1 MRIHAVV
8 DRQFGVYVLQFDGI
22 TFDNRFLPT
31 SWQPDPRWHLA
42 VFVTRGAFTVGGER
56 FERGEGFSA
65 ATETLAP
72 RVSPEM
78 VVRSCEPSSAVV
90 ALRLRPPFFLEE
102 HRASLRRLPPGVRE
116 LPWLEL
122 SAAAEEPARGEGRV
136 ETTFTRVLDG
146 LRDARVLDEAA
157 PSPLSP
163 SSAPGRV
170 VSRIASTIF
179 PTLSALATRPTMI
192 DLMARTQL
200 TERQLLRNLVRV
212 QEDFEL
218 LDRGWRAAILRWRVT
233 AGALLLS
240 SRDISLAEVA
250 RLAGYS
256 STKAMARA
264 FSDAGLPPPGE
275 VRERIGKD
283 AAALPPHESEA

>member
-1 MRIHAVV
+1 MRINAVV
-8 DRQFGVYVLQFDGI
+8 DRQFGVYVLQFEGL

-42 VFVTRGAFTVGGER
+42 VFVTRGAFLVGNER

-65 ATETLAP
+65 ATDTLAP
-72 RVSPEM
+72 SSAQAV

-90 ALRLRPPFFLEE
+90 ALRLRPPFFLEG
-102 HRASLRRLPPGVRE
+102 HRAPLERLPPRACEV
-116 LPWLEL
+116 PWLEL
-122 SAAAEEPARGEGRV
+122 SSATEEPARGGDRLGDSFNRV
-136 ETTFTRVLDG
+136 VDG
-146 LRDARVLDEAA
+146 LRDARVLDASTPTPFSKA
-157 PSPLSP
+157 SG
-163 SSAPGRV
+163 PGRV
-170 VSRIASTIF
+170 VSQIASTIF
-179 PTLSALATRPTMI
+179 PTLSALAMRPTMI
-192 DLMARTQL
+192 DLMARAQL

-240 SRDISLAEVA
+240 SPEVSLAEVS

-256 STKAMARA
+256 SVKAMARA
-264 FSDAGLPPPGE
+264 FSDAGLPTPGE
-275 VRERIGKD
+275 VRERIGK
-283 AAALPPHESEA
+283 PG